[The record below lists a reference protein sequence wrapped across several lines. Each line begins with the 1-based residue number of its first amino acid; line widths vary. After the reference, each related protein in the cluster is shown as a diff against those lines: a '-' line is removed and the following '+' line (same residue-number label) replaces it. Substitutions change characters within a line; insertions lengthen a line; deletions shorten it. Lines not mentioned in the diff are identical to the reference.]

1 MTRGPSLPQ
10 DTMAANVL
18 QMGRAQ
24 SLATGAAAA
33 AGEHGWVFT
42 CTAKHPV
49 TFLCLECNLFLEAL
63 LENLNLVSHQLFIIS
78 EAYV

>member
-49 TFLCLECNLFLEAL
+49 TFPFDSESARCSV
-63 LENLNLVSHQLFIIS
+63 VSNSLRHHGL
-78 EAYV
+78 